1 MNITETQQ
9 NYTNYQTQNS
19 DSTFKTESKE
29 KFLNILEGV
38 TSYETETSTKIKI
51 NDEKYDEKYK
61 NGFERYSFFSTEG
74 WFNNSIVEKDEKLN
88 QNFITYLGDMS
99 QRDYSL
105 TITTFARD
113 FLPQLTQDVNGQVI
127 NGQPLKSSANELSTI
142 NSIVDYFQNNIEVVK
157 ENAKKWGGDSTEKV
171 NLFNNISSFFKDYQ
185 SKEQEEQ
192 YKTLGNN

>member
-1 MNITETQQ
+1 MNVTETQQ
-9 NYTNYQTQNS
+9 NYTNYQTQNN
-19 DSTFKTESKE
+19 DSTSKTESKE
-29 KFLNILEGV
+29 KFSNILEGV
-38 TSYETETSTKIKI
+38 TSYETSVKI
-51 NDEKYDEKYK
+51 NINEEKYDEKYK

-88 QNFITYLGDMS
+88 QNFITYLGDMT

-127 NGQPLKSSANELSTI
+127 NGQPLKNSANELSTI

-157 ENAKKWGGDSTEKV
+157 ENAKKWGGDPTEEI
-171 NLFNNISSFFKDYQ
+171 NLFNNISSFFKEYQ
-185 SKEQEEQ
+185 SKEQENQ
-192 YKTLGNN
+192 YKTLGNLN